1 MKEKGGV
8 DIVEGGYICGTPVGG
23 RGIPDPLGPNNL
35 NRNMIILYKFT
46 IDQIS
51 AFLWSNVEKQAGTIL
66 SIYEFI
72 KI

>member
-8 DIVEGGYICGTPVGG
+8 DMVEGGYICGTPVGG

-51 AFLWSNVEKQAGTIL
+51 AFL
-66 SIYEFI
+66 
-72 KI
+72 